1 MTDAQFQ
8 ALAQLLRLRQ
18 GQAQEAVRLH
28 LVAGLTVPNAARV
41 AGVKYQLALKA
52 VKRAKDGRNL
62 AIAATSEQTEA
73 QYSHGNNIKR
83 NTRRTAAS

>member
-1 MTDAQFQ
+1 MTDAQFA

-18 GQAQEAVRLH
+18 GSTREAVRLH
-28 LVAGLTVPNAARV
+28 LVQGLTVPDAARI

-52 VKRAKDGRNL
+52 VKRAKDGHKL

-73 QYSHGNNIKR
+73 K
-83 NTRRTAAS
+83 